1 MGSFGTLDAVIT
13 FASSYLPG
21 LALLSMIIMG
31 IFTAKLA
38 HKKGYRGYFFT
49 GFFFNLIVDLRR
61 WTSNG
66 GRLCGSCEARG
77 RIEDAGGSAAADQAV
92 KRRKHG

>member
-49 GFFFNLIVDLRR
+49 GFFFNLIGLIYVVGLPM
-61 WTSNG
+61 
-66 GRLCGSCEARG
+66 
-77 RIEDAGGSAAADQAV
+77 AADYADHAKPV
-92 KRRKHG
+92 AESKTPVEVLPPIKS